1 MLPVLQG
8 FLCKFK
14 MADETQANEHSLQG
28 FLEFADLQQKGLCR
42 EGVEKLD
49 HLQQVDESDLE
60 GIRIRGGHTWY
71 HDVQVTFINI
81 YLSGMS
87 KVEVKCFFKKEKGI
101 VNRKSTGM

>member
-42 EGVEKLD
+42 EGVKKLD
-49 HLQQVDESDLE
+49 HLQQVDESDLK
-60 GIRIRGGHTWY
+60 
-71 HDVQVTFINI
+71 VT
-81 YLSGMS
+81 L
-87 KVEVKCFFKKEKGI
+87 KV
-101 VNRKSTGM
+101 